1 MASTGYFLA
10 YLVFTR
16 GRALVEVS
24 FAVFSADRL
33 TLRVANALL
42 SFFARA
48 FPPTLQFLKQFKF
61 IFCFSLNF
69 GMLHR
74 VSLAFGAEAEKLTLV
89 PIRFSVV
96 SADLV
101 LIVGAFAPI
110 YKSIG
115 R

>member
-1 MASTGYFLA
+1 MIVTSGLT
-10 YLVFTR
+10 LVR
-16 GRALVEVS
+16 IS

-33 TLRVANALL
+33 ILQVADALL

-74 VSLAFGAEAEKLTLV
+74 VSLAFRAEAEKLTLV